1 MLSESLP
8 FWLFQDQ
15 ALPALLPPQQCQR
28 QAPMHLLSF
37 LDSCG
42 LGRVEMVGSETEGH
56 LLAIQAPTSNT
67 KRTYVGSLSQV
78 LVVNILICDL
88 WSTDCL
94 LRFLELAIIVGVGGV
109 AVWATVAVAE
119 LAHGE

>member
-1 MLSESLP
+1 
-8 FWLFQDQ
+8 
-15 ALPALLPPQQCQR
+15 
-28 QAPMHLLSF
+28 
-37 LDSCG
+37 
-42 LGRVEMVGSETEGH
+42 MVGSEIKGH
-56 LLAIQAPTSNT
+56 YLATQAPIGNT
-67 KRTYVGSLSQV
+67 KQMYVGSLSQV
-78 LVVNILICDL
+78 LVVDIMICDP